1 MELTDGNVFHI
12 YNRGNQRQQIFF
24 TEANYQYFLQKMA
37 NALLPHADL
46 LAYCLMP
53 NHFHWLVQIKS
64 DSEGSNIYAANF
76 SKAMAILL
84 RSYARAM
91 QRQQGFTGSL
101 FQQNSKSKILTTEND
116 VLTCFNY
123 IHQNPVKASLVQKA
137 NAWEYS
143 SIGEYLK
150 LSGINFCNNP
160 LLYNL
165 ALIDDEYNF
174 IEACDKDIDDEKI
187 KRIFA

>member
-12 YNRGNQRQQIFF
+12 YNRGNQQQQLFF
-24 TEANYQYFLQKMA
+24 SEANYRYFLQKMGK
-37 NALLPHADL
+37 ALLSHADV

-53 NHFHWLVQIKS
+53 NHFHWLVQIKT
-64 DSEGSNIYAANF
+64 DSENPKKNATNF

-91 QRQQGFTGSL
+91 QRQQHFTGSL

-123 IHQNPVKASLVQKA
+123 IHQNPVKANLVQKA
-137 NAWEYS
+137 NAWRYS
-143 SIGEYLK
+143 SIKEYLND
-150 LSGINFCNNP
+150 SEINLCNRPMLFNI
-160 LLYNL
+160 
-165 ALIDDEYNF
+165 ALIDDKYNF
-174 IEACDKDIDDEKI
+174 IAACDKDIDGKNLN
-187 KRIFA
+187 RILA